1 MDLPNEDTDMR
12 AYSALVLVALSLQ
25 ATNVAAADDSEGA
38 VGELALSNDTLQ
50 LRYINNATQLAG
62 ETSQLQG
69 TVFLSEDRDLVISA
83 GALFPLD
90 FRLGNL
96 SVSIGPQ
103 IYAALLNEENN
114 DVMAVSAGAKLRYLV
129 LPGINLAVAGEAF
142 YAPDILTFG
151 SADNMT
157 DLSARVEFG
166 LSSRVMAF
174 AGMRWFDIDLTEGG
188 GKKTLQEEAF
198 VGFGYRF

>member
-1 MDLPNEDTDMR
+1 MR
-12 AYSALVLVALSLQ
+12 LLFTLVFMMLSMLI
-25 ATNVAAADDSEGA
+25 ANASAADDSEGA
-38 VGELALSNDTLQ
+38 LGELALSNDTLQ

-62 ETSQLQG
+62 ETTQLQG
-69 TVFLSEDRDLVISA
+69 TVFLSEDRDLVLSA
-83 GALFPLD
+83 GVLLPVD

-96 SVSIGPQ
+96 SVSFGPQ

-114 DVMAVSAGAKLRYLV
+114 DIMAISAGAKVRYLV

-151 SADNMT
+151 SADNLT
-157 DLSARVEFG
+157 DLSARVEIG
-166 LSSRVMAF
+166 LSSRVIAF
-174 AGMRWFDIDLTEGG
+174 GGMRWFDIDLTEGG
-188 GKKTLQEEAF
+188 GTRTLQEEAF